1 MDCIFCKIVKGE
13 IPSTKV
19 YEDEK
24 VLAFR
29 DIDPKAPS
37 HIIIIP
43 KAHYANI
50 LEIPADSS
58 VMNELLHA
66 VKEIA
71 KTEDVAESGFRL
83 LTNYKSDG
91 GQTVEHI
98 HFHMLGKRS
107 LQWPPG

>member
-19 YEDEK
+19 YEDEMI
-24 VLAFR
+24 LAFR

-37 HIIIIP
+37 HVVIIP
-43 KAHYANI
+43 KEHYANI
-50 LEIPADSS
+50 VEIPANSG
-58 VMNELLHA
+58 VMEA
-66 VKEIA
+66 VLNAIKEVA
-71 KTEDVAESGFRL
+71 KAEDGVDSGFRIIN
-83 LTNYKSDG
+83 NYKSDG
-91 GQTVEHI
+91 GQSVDHV